1 MTRSTPATP
10 LARRRTVLGAAL
22 LASAALSV
30 GLLSACG
37 AGQITGTDTQVA
49 AVPGVAVNSADGLI
63 AVRDAMIVYADGYKA
78 GSTVPLS
85 VRIFNNATQPVKLTG
100 VSVGTG
106 GTVVLVGAAQA
117 AAAAPS
123 PTPTN
128 TSPSPS
134 LSTSRKP
141 SGSPSNVASA
151 NAAPSTT
158 APSPA
163 QAPAGA
169 TDINIAIPVAGF
181 VALSPDTKTYLAIS
195 KLTDALEAGAAQA
208 NVVLTFTYADGKT
221 TTATLPELPMS
232 PPLTP
237 LPKPSAVVQNEEHGE

>member
-49 AVPGVAVNSADGLI
+49 AVPGVSVKSADGLI
-63 AVRDAMIVYADGYKA
+63 AVQDAAIVYAGGYKA
-78 GSTVPLS
+78 GSTVPIS
-85 VRIFNNATQPVKLTG
+85 VRIFNNAKQPVKLTG
-100 VSVGTG
+100 VSAAGA
-106 GTVVLVGAAQA
+106 GTVVLVGGQA
-117 AAAAPS
+117 AAAAAAPAQTS
-123 PTPTN
+123 
-128 TSPSPS
+128 TSPSP
-134 LSTSRKP
+134 STSRKP
-141 SGSPSNVASA
+141 SGSPSGVVSA
-151 NAAPSTT
+151 NAAPSTA
-158 APSPA
+158 APTE
-163 QAPAGA
+163 APAGSPQ
-169 TDINIAIPVAGF
+169 INIPIPVAGF

-195 KLTDALEAGAAQA
+195 KLTDALEAGAAQP
-208 NVVLTFTYADGKT
+208 NVVFTFTYADGKT

-232 PPLTP
+232 PPLSP